1 MIQAGSNVMKK
12 DILITVR
19 EQSFEIGE
27 CHQALAVCEEIRQEA
42 KTQLAKLV
50 SNSVE
55 DQKIEKTVGT
65 FLKTSIESILG
76 FGAVSKIFG
85 HEDCPISELTEVLC
99 NVISQVGCCLVQIS
113 EEAEDET

>member
-12 DILITVR
+12 DVLITVR
-19 EQSFEIGE
+19 EQSFEIGDFG
-27 CHQALAVCEEIRQEA
+27 HVLAECEEIRKEA

-50 SNSVE
+50 SDSVE
-55 DQKIEKTVGT
+55 DQKIEKTVGA
-65 FLKTSIESILG
+65 FLKTSIERILG

-99 NVISQVGCCLVQIS
+99 HVISQVGGNLAKMS